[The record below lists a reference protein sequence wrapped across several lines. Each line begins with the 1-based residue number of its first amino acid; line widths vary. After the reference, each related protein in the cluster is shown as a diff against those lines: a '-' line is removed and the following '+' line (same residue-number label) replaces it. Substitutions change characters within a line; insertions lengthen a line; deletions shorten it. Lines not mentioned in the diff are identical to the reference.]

1 LVKVLSEEGEISPQK
16 VKVLDV
22 RDVPST
28 EPGRIGKIDVLVTY
42 QLDPTHIY
50 MVRIPKEEFTDE
62 KVREVIRRDVEEKR
76 KWVGKELTL

>member
-1 LVKVLSEEGEISPQK
+1 VLLLGEEVGVPPPRVKI
-16 VKVLDV
+16 LDV

-62 KVREVIRRDVEEKR
+62 KVKEVIKKDVEEKKR
-76 KWVGKELTL
+76 WVGKELTL

>member
-1 LVKVLSEEGEISPQK
+1 LGEEARGPPEK

-62 KVREVIRRDVEEKR
+62 RVREVIKRDVEEKR
-76 KWVGKELTL
+76 RWVGREIAL

>member
-1 LVKVLSEEGEISPQK
+1 VLLLGEEVGVPPQK

-50 MVRIPKEEFTDE
+50 MVRLPKEEFTDE
-62 KVREVIRRDVEEKR
+62 KVKEVIRKDVEEKKR
-76 KWVGKELTL
+76 WVGKELTL

>member
-1 LVKVLSEEGEISPQK
+1 VFGLGEEVGVPPPRVKI
-16 VKVLDV
+16 LDV

-62 KVREVIRRDVEEKR
+62 RVRGVIRKDVEEKR
-76 KWVGKELTL
+76 RWVGKELTL

>member
-1 LVKVLSEEGEISPQK
+1 LGEEAGAPPQR
-16 VKVLDV
+16 VRVLDV

-50 MVRIPKEEFTDE
+50 MVRIPKDEFTDE
-62 KVREVIRRDVEEKR
+62 KVREVIRRDVEEKSQ
-76 KWVGKELTL
+76 WVGKELAL

>member
-1 LVKVLSEEGEISPQK
+1 LGEEVVVPPPK
-16 VKVLDV
+16 VKILDV

-50 MVRIPKEEFTDE
+50 MVRVPKEEFTDE
-62 KVREVIRRDVEEKR
+62 RVREVIRRDVEEKR
-76 KWVGKELTL
+76 RWVGKELTL